1 MWGVRRFS
9 RAENHK
15 ASDASLSLT
24 PVERARQEHDPPG
37 TVVPMSA
44 LPSDTTDL
52 QAPLASPVH
61 LLLVD
66 EDPAGGPHSGLF
78 RRSRGPHAEL
88 YRLRPGVY
96 TPRREWDSLPYAKR
110 HLVRILANAHAPRG
124 RHTGVLARESA
135 AVVLGI
141 PMIGPLPN
149 RLQFAIPGGSH
160 GDTTPLA
167 HVITAPKD
175 TPIVMAHGLPVTDPA
190 HTAVDLMRHR
200 SFQSGLVT
208 LDHVLREGLAT
219 LEELLGVVEA
229 QPGRQGNSRARLCLK
244 HGDAR
249 SESVGESLSRAVLIE
264 QHLPTPDLQV
274 SYYDRDGRFIARVD
288 FAWPELRRV
297 GEFDGAG
304 KYRREVSGTAPERAL
319 IDERQ
324 RENRIEVVT
333 GLKVIRWTWNDLM
346 RPEKFLRILAD
357 GGIVPLR

>member
-1 MWGVRRFS
+1 
-9 RAENHK
+9 
-15 ASDASLSLT
+15 
-24 PVERARQEHDPPG
+24 
-37 TVVPMSA
+37 MSA
-44 LPSDTTDL
+44 ILSSTTGP
-52 QAPLASPVH
+52 QVPLTSPVH
-61 LLLVD
+61 LLLAD
-66 EDPAGGPHSGLF
+66 EDPAGGPHSTLF
-78 RRSRGPHAEL
+78 RRSQGPRAEL

-96 TPRREWDSLPYAKR
+96 TPRKEWESLPNAKR

-124 RHTGVLARESA
+124 RRTGVLARESA

-149 RLQFAIPGGSH
+149 RLQFVLPGGRH
-160 GDTTPLA
+160 GDNTPLA
-167 HVITAPKD
+167 HVSTAPED
-175 TPIVMAHGLPVTDPA
+175 TPIVVAHGLPVTDPA

-208 LDHVLREGLAT
+208 LDHVLRERLAT
-219 LEELLGVVEA
+219 PEELLDIVET

-249 SESVGESLSRAVLIE
+249 SESVGESLSRAVVIE
-264 QHLPTPDLQV
+264 QHLPIPDLQV
-274 SYYDRDGRFIARVD
+274 SYYDRDGRFVARVD

-304 KYRREVSGTAPERAL
+304 KYRREVSGVASERAL
-319 IDERQ
+319 LDERQ

-333 GLKVIRWTWNDLM
+333 GLKVIRWTWDDLM
-346 RPEKFLRILAD
+346 RPERFLRILAN